1 MQDKGS
7 YFLVDVLQGGS
18 QWKYMRKGRVTMS
31 NLGKIVGHAPYCDLS
46 KEELA
51 KILVGKTKE
60 VHSQKAID
68 RMQKGTNYEPFV
80 RDYLAKI
87 LDVKITETGF
97 AIWKKDVNFGASLDG
112 IIDENTGI
120 EIKCP
125 AKMYKPINK
134 YMSDPQRDSEDISHI
149 WKSQYD
155 QIIGNGVI
163 TNRKYMIFC
172 VYAYEEKKFFYQ
184 KVKVDYDYWN
194 NFLYPTALDFYN
206 KYMLPLKD

>member
-1 MQDKGS
+1 MEDKGT
-7 YFLVDVLQGGS
+7 YYLVNVLQGGS

-31 NLGKIVGHAPYCDLS
+31 NLGKIVGHAPYCNHS

-51 KILVGKTKE
+51 KILVGKSKE
-60 VHSQKAID
+60 TYSQEAID
-68 RMQKGTNYEPFV
+68 RMQKGTDYEPFI
-80 RDYLAKI
+80 RDYLANL

-97 AIWKKDVNFGASLDG
+97 AIWKKDTNFGASLDG
-112 IIDENTGI
+112 VIDKDIGI

-125 AKMYKPINK
+125 AKMYAPIKEYMEKPDR
-134 YMSDPQRDSEDISHI
+134 DPDDIKHI

-163 TNRKYMIFC
+163 TNRKWMIFC

-184 KVKVDYDYWN
+184 KVKVDYDYWD

-206 KYMLPLKD
+206 TYMLPLKD